1 MSLPLGEGGEGPK
14 IRIDL
19 ARRLRLVNDF
29 IHPKN
34 KNPGEPC
41 SLSGFLILDLEASFL
56 GAANTI
62 PGRRADKHPV
72 AGRCIRRT
80 RLRDSFVEVIS
91 RIQSCPD
98 SKGELLRKGRRQN
111 QNPTRKNSDP
121 RIKSFAH
128 KV

>member
-29 IHPKN
+29 IHPK
-34 KNPGEPC
+34 KQKPRRALQLVGV
-41 SLSGFLILDLEASFL
+41 LILDLEASFL

-72 AGRCIRRT
+72 AGRCIRR
-80 RLRDSFVEVIS
+80 
-91 RIQSCPD
+91 
-98 SKGELLRKGRRQN
+98 
-111 QNPTRKNSDP
+111 
-121 RIKSFAH
+121 

>member
-34 KNPGEPC
+34 KN
-41 SLSGFLILDLEASFL
+41 
-56 GAANTI
+56 
-62 PGRRADKHPV
+62 RADKHPV
-72 AGRCIRRT
+72 AGQCIRRT

-91 RIQSCPD
+91 RIQSCHD
-98 SKGELLRKGRRQN
+98 SKGDLLRKGRRQN